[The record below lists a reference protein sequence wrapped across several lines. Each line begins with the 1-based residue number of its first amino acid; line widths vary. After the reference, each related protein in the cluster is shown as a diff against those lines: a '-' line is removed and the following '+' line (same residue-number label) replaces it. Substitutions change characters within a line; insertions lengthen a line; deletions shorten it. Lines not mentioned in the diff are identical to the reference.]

1 MRSQQFQNGIH
12 YELQNRAFA
21 LSAIVRIANR
31 VQGTQEYIFW
41 SAYESLE
48 RFNTPHYLAYAEK
61 LGLDATPSFLT
72 KAKASLISSTPSF
85 LLDELLKLV
94 YAKTKVYM
102 EDLKQVHAQ
111 GTEADREFLDYM
123 LAQEQVQIELM
134 ELAIKKQYREIPP
147 KIEQFIQHYLD
158 KELV

>member
-1 MRSQQFQNGIH
+1 MRSQQFLNGIN

-21 LSAIVRIANR
+21 LIAIARIANR

-48 RFNTPHYLAYAEK
+48 RFNTPHYFAYAEK

-94 YAKTKVYM
+94 YAKTKVYL

-134 ELAIKKQYREIPP
+134 ELAIKKQYREISP
-147 KIEQFIQHYLD
+147 KIDHFIQHYRD
-158 KELV
+158 KKLV

>member
-1 MRSQQFQNGIH
+1 MRSQQFLNGIH

-21 LSAIVRIANR
+21 LIAIARIANR
-31 VQGTQEYIFW
+31 LKGTQEYIFW
-41 SAYESLE
+41 SAYEKLE
-48 RFNTPHYLAYAEK
+48 QFNTAHYFAYAEK

-94 YAKTKVYM
+94 YAKTKVYL
-102 EDLKQVHAQ
+102 EDLKQVHAL
-111 GTEADREFLDYM
+111 GADTDREFLDYM

-134 ELAIKKQYREIPP
+134 ELAIKKQYREIPS
-147 KIEQFIQHYLD
+147 KIEQFIQHYQHT
-158 KELV
+158 KLV